1 MKKSIKVISTLL
13 LAIML
18 VASIAG
24 TVLAVDPNT
33 VLNGLNGNGNV
44 QTNDLT
50 KVGNNIVTIIQVVG
64 IVIAVIVLLVIGIK
78 YMMGSASEKAE
89 YSWCSSYFCWY
100 IISKSYLLIINFSIN
115 KIIFHKYYISITI
128 KLKVHVN
135 ALFFVFRLH
144 FVTICAII

>member
-18 VASIAG
+18 VTSI
-24 TVLAVDPNT
+24 AVDPNT

-89 YSWCSSYFCWY
+89 YKKTMIPY
-100 IISKSYLLIINFSIN
+100 IVGAVLIFAGTSLVRVIYSLSTSVST
-115 KIIFHKYYISITI
+115 K
-128 KLKVHVN
+128 
-135 ALFFVFRLH
+135 
-144 FVTICAII
+144 

>member
-13 LAIML
+13 LTIML

-50 KVGNNIVTIIQVVG
+50 EVGNNVVTIIQVVG

-89 YSWCSSYFCWY
+89 YKKTMIPY
-100 IISKSYLLIINFSIN
+100 IVGAVLIFAGTSLVRVIYSLSTSVST
-115 KIIFHKYYISITI
+115 K
-128 KLKVHVN
+128 
-135 ALFFVFRLH
+135 
-144 FVTICAII
+144 

>member
-13 LAIML
+13 LTIML

-33 VLNGLNGNGNV
+33 VLNELNGNSNV

-89 YSWCSSYFCWY
+89 YKKTMIPY
-100 IISKSYLLIINFSIN
+100 IVGAVLIFAGTSLVRVIYSLSTSVST
-115 KIIFHKYYISITI
+115 K
-128 KLKVHVN
+128 
-135 ALFFVFRLH
+135 
-144 FVTICAII
+144 

>member
-18 VASIAG
+18 VTSIAG

-50 KVGNNIVTIIQVVG
+50 KVGNNIVTIIQVVD
-64 IVIAVIVLLVIGIK
+64 
-78 YMMGSASEKAE
+78 MMGSASEKAE
-89 YSWCSSYFCWY
+89 YKKTMIPY
-100 IISKSYLLIINFSIN
+100 IVGAVLIFAGTSLVRVIYSLSTSVST
-115 KIIFHKYYISITI
+115 K
-128 KLKVHVN
+128 
-135 ALFFVFRLH
+135 
-144 FVTICAII
+144 

>member
-18 VASIAG
+18 VASVAG

-33 VLNGLNGNGNV
+33 VLNGLDGNGNV
-44 QTNDLT
+44 QISDLT

-64 IVIAVIVLLVIGIK
+64 IVIAVIVLLIIGIK

-89 YSWCSSYFCWY
+89 YKKTMIPY
-100 IISKSYLLIINFSIN
+100 IVGAVLIFAGTSLARVIYSLSTSVST
-115 KIIFHKYYISITI
+115 K
-128 KLKVHVN
+128 
-135 ALFFVFRLH
+135 
-144 FVTICAII
+144 

>member
-13 LAIML
+13 LTIML

-50 KVGNNIVTIIQVVG
+50 KVGNNIVTTIQVVG

-89 YSWCSSYFCWY
+89 YKKTMIPY
-100 IISKSYLLIINFSIN
+100 IVGAVLIFAGTSLVRVIYSLSTSVST
-115 KIIFHKYYISITI
+115 K
-128 KLKVHVN
+128 
-135 ALFFVFRLH
+135 
-144 FVTICAII
+144 

>member
-33 VLNGLNGNGNV
+33 LLNGLNGNGNV
-44 QTNDLT
+44 QINDLT

-89 YSWCSSYFCWY
+89 YKKTMIPY
-100 IISKSYLLIINFSIN
+100 IVGAVLIFAGTSLVRVIYSLSTSVST
-115 KIIFHKYYISITI
+115 K
-128 KLKVHVN
+128 
-135 ALFFVFRLH
+135 
-144 FVTICAII
+144 

>member
-18 VASIAG
+18 FASIAG

-89 YSWCSSYFCWY
+89 YKKTMIPY
-100 IISKSYLLIINFSIN
+100 IVGAVLIFAGTSLVRVIYSLSTSVST
-115 KIIFHKYYISITI
+115 K
-128 KLKVHVN
+128 
-135 ALFFVFRLH
+135 
-144 FVTICAII
+144 

>member
-18 VASIAG
+18 VTSIAG

-44 QTNDLT
+44 QINDLT

-64 IVIAVIVLLVIGIK
+64 IVITVIVLLVIGIK

-89 YSWCSSYFCWY
+89 YKKTMIPY
-100 IISKSYLLIINFSIN
+100 IVGAVLIFAGTSLVRVIYSLSTSVST
-115 KIIFHKYYISITI
+115 K
-128 KLKVHVN
+128 
-135 ALFFVFRLH
+135 
-144 FVTICAII
+144 

>member
-13 LAIML
+13 LTIML

-33 VLNGLNGNGNV
+33 VLNGLDGNGNV
-44 QTNDLT
+44 QINDLT

-89 YSWCSSYFCWY
+89 YKKTMIPY
-100 IISKSYLLIINFSIN
+100 IVGAVLIFAGTSLVRVIYSLSTSVST
-115 KIIFHKYYISITI
+115 K
-128 KLKVHVN
+128 
-135 ALFFVFRLH
+135 
-144 FVTICAII
+144 

>member
-33 VLNGLNGNGNV
+33 VLNELNGNGNV

-89 YSWCSSYFCWY
+89 YKKTMIPY
-100 IISKSYLLIINFSIN
+100 IVGAVLIFAGTSLVRVIYSLSTSVST
-115 KIIFHKYYISITI
+115 K
-128 KLKVHVN
+128 
-135 ALFFVFRLH
+135 
-144 FVTICAII
+144 

>member
-18 VASIAG
+18 VTSIAG

-33 VLNGLNGNGNV
+33 VLNGLDGNGNV

-89 YSWCSSYFCWY
+89 YKKTMIPY
-100 IISKSYLLIINFSIN
+100 IVGAVLIYAGTSLVRVIYSLSTSVST
-115 KIIFHKYYISITI
+115 K
-128 KLKVHVN
+128 
-135 ALFFVFRLH
+135 
-144 FVTICAII
+144 

>member
-18 VASIAG
+18 VASIVG

-89 YSWCSSYFCWY
+89 YKKTMIPY
-100 IISKSYLLIINFSIN
+100 IVGAVLIFAGTSLVRVIYSLSTSVST
-115 KIIFHKYYISITI
+115 K
-128 KLKVHVN
+128 
-135 ALFFVFRLH
+135 
-144 FVTICAII
+144 

>member
-18 VASIAG
+18 VTSIAG

-44 QTNDLT
+44 QINDLT

-89 YSWCSSYFCWY
+89 YKKTMIPY
-100 IISKSYLLIINFSIN
+100 IVGAVLIFAGTSLVSCLLYTSP
-115 KIIFHKYYISITI
+115 SPRDT
-128 KLKVHVN
+128 
-135 ALFFVFRLH
+135 R
-144 FVTICAII
+144 

>member
-1 MKKSIKVISTLL
+1 MNQSIKVISTLL
-13 LAIML
+13 LTIML

-89 YSWCSSYFCWY
+89 YKKTMIPY
-100 IISKSYLLIINFSIN
+100 IVGAVLIFAGTSLVRVIYSLSTSVST
-115 KIIFHKYYISITI
+115 K
-128 KLKVHVN
+128 
-135 ALFFVFRLH
+135 
-144 FVTICAII
+144 

>member
-18 VASIAG
+18 VTYIAG

-44 QTNDLT
+44 QINDLT

-89 YSWCSSYFCWY
+89 YKKTMIPY
-100 IISKSYLLIINFSIN
+100 IVGAVLIFAGTSLVRVIYSLSTSVST
-115 KIIFHKYYISITI
+115 K
-128 KLKVHVN
+128 
-135 ALFFVFRLH
+135 
-144 FVTICAII
+144 

>member
-18 VASIAG
+18 VTSIAG

-33 VLNGLNGNGNV
+33 VLNGLDGNGNV
-44 QTNDLT
+44 QINDLT

-64 IVIAVIVLLVIGIK
+64 IVIAVIVLLVVGIK

-89 YSWCSSYFCWY
+89 YKKTMIPY
-100 IISKSYLLIINFSIN
+100 IVGAVLIFAGTSLVRVIYSLSTSVST
-115 KIIFHKYYISITI
+115 K
-128 KLKVHVN
+128 
-135 ALFFVFRLH
+135 
-144 FVTICAII
+144 

>member
-33 VLNGLNGNGNV
+33 VLNGLDGNGKV

-78 YMMGSASEKAE
+78 YMIGSASEKAE
-89 YSWCSSYFCWY
+89 YKKTMIPY
-100 IISKSYLLIINFSIN
+100 IVGAVLIFAGTSLVRVIYSLSTSVST
-115 KIIFHKYYISITI
+115 K
-128 KLKVHVN
+128 
-135 ALFFVFRLH
+135 
-144 FVTICAII
+144 

>member
-13 LAIML
+13 LTIML

-64 IVIAVIVLLVIGIK
+64 IVIAAIVLLVIGIK

-89 YSWCSSYFCWY
+89 YKKTMIPY
-100 IISKSYLLIINFSIN
+100 IVGAVLIFAGTSLVRVIYSLSTSVST
-115 KIIFHKYYISITI
+115 K
-128 KLKVHVN
+128 
-135 ALFFVFRLH
+135 
-144 FVTICAII
+144 

>member
-13 LAIML
+13 LTIML

-89 YSWCSSYFCWY
+89 YKKTMIPY
-100 IISKSYLLIINFSIN
+100 IVGAVLPLRESFL
-115 KIIFHKYYISITI
+115 
-128 KLKVHVN
+128 
-135 ALFFVFRLH
+135 
-144 FVTICAII
+144 

>member
-13 LAIML
+13 LTIML

-78 YMMGSASEKAE
+78 YTMGSASEKAE
-89 YSWCSSYFCWY
+89 YKKTMIPY
-100 IISKSYLLIINFSIN
+100 IVGAVLIFAGTSLVRVIYSLSTSVST
-115 KIIFHKYYISITI
+115 K
-128 KLKVHVN
+128 
-135 ALFFVFRLH
+135 
-144 FVTICAII
+144 

>member
-13 LAIML
+13 LTIML

-24 TVLAVDPNT
+24 TVLAVDSNT

-89 YSWCSSYFCWY
+89 YKKTMIPY
-100 IISKSYLLIINFSIN
+100 IVGAVLIFAGTSLVRVIYSLSTSVST
-115 KIIFHKYYISITI
+115 K
-128 KLKVHVN
+128 
-135 ALFFVFRLH
+135 
-144 FVTICAII
+144 